1 MVAGAVKVVMS
12 FVDTEQGK
20 KQSEEGFSMRQE
32 ITVKYAAPGEVA
44 DSLEVA
50 EHVRQQ
56 IERHV
61 LTIEQVAVIRLTL
74 LVQITRFEFNAAKG
88 TVGMALEGS
97 ADEKPI
103 EASFLSIATRQ
114 KLFLNRYRGGRGRAR
129 KWRQRQRNSLSV
141 AIVVRFMDLL
151 RSVRRVIFPSMIAS
165 AIGRPWS
172 NGRALLALEDC
183 LADIYV
189 AIDKAVE
196 RPDSGGTA
204 QYRTALRTT
213 VGSAAVTVP
222 AAIAFGAFSTAR
234 GGDAISN
241 FVSAMCVGLGL
252 SGFIYGWCL
261 VSLPRQFY
269 MSEAAGRKIMSLS
282 GRKSSA
288 GVRVLGGCLC
298 LMALLFIVMGFS
310 L

>member
-1 MVAGAVKVVMS
+1 ML
-12 FVDTEQGK
+12 
-20 KQSEEGFSMRQE
+20 QE
-32 ITVKYAAPGEVA
+32 ITVKYAAPEEVA

-50 EHVRQQ
+50 EHVRHQ

-61 LTIEQVAVIRLTL
+61 KTIEQVAVGRLTL
-74 LVQITRFEFNAAKG
+74 LVQITWFEFDAARGKIG
-88 TVGMALEGS
+88 ITLEGS
-97 ADEKPI
+97 VDEKPI
-103 EASFLSIATRQ
+103 EESFLSIDTRQ
-114 KLFLNRYRGGRGRAR
+114 KLSLNKSPRGRGSYR
-129 KWRQRQRNSLSV
+129 KWRQRNSLSV

-151 RSVRRVIFPSMIAS
+151 RSVRRITFPSRIAS
-165 AIGRPWS
+165 AIGRPWT

-204 QYRTALRTT
+204 HYRTALRTT

-222 AAIAFGAFSTAR
+222 AAIAFGTFSTAR

-241 FVSAMCVGLGL
+241 VVSAMCVGLGL

-261 VSLPRQFY
+261 VLLPRQFY
-269 MSEAAGRKIMSLS
+269 LSEAAGRKIMSLS

-298 LMALLFIVMGFS
+298 FMALLFILMGFW